1 MKQNDDSTKIDK
13 MDIALLALMQEDAAL
28 SVGTLADRIGISKSA
43 CWRRIQKLEEAGVIR
58 QRVTLLD
65 ASKLG
70 LSLTVYISVRTS
82 QHNQQWA
89 NNFKNV
95 IADIPGITEVY
106 RMGGDVDYLL
116 KAVVSDMQG
125 YDRLYQ
131 TLIAADLFEVTAG
144 FVMETMK
151 HTTIL
156 PLPKL

>member
-1 MKQNDDSTKIDK
+1 MSLDK
-13 MDIALLALMQEDAAL
+13 TDVALLSLMQVDASL
-28 SVGTLADRIGISKSA
+28 SVGTLSEKVGISKSA
-43 CWRRIQKLEEAGVIR
+43 CWRRIQKLDELGVIR

-65 ASKLG
+65 PKKLG

-82 QHNQQWA
+82 QHNQKWA
-89 NNFKNV
+89 KDFQGVINN
-95 IADIPGITEVY
+95 IDGITEVY

-131 TLIAADLFEVTAG
+131 KLIHADLFEVTAG

-151 HTTIL
+151 HTTVL
-156 PLPKL
+156 PVSATP